1 MNATLTT
8 KRGIYQAI
16 LEFKDTNG
24 KRKQKWVSLHI
35 RADDKSAR
43 RKAQGKLYELMKAYE
58 GIESADP
65 MTTLFSKYLLEWIE
79 QRRKKCSATTIDE
92 YTRMA
97 KKYIQ
102 PYFDGKGM
110 TLAKLTAGDL
120 EDYYTELTTTLSAN
134 TILKQHAIIR
144 STLQWAFKHKWV
156 QGNVADLVER
166 EKREKPKLDQPYSTE
181 EIAAL
186 LKALHGK
193 LIYVPVLLAAL
204 FGLRR
209 SEVLGLRWSA
219 IDFEA
224 KTLTVKTTVVR
235 QHEGEKM
242 KTVVREDTTKTESS
256 ARTLPLCE
264 FTIKE
269 LLRIKRQQE
278 RYRAL
283 CGDCYDTRYLDF
295 ICVNQMGTLMNPD
308 YVSQTFAKE
317 LKKNGLRHIR
327 YHDLRHSCATI
338 LQGMG
343 YSMKDIQTWLG
354 HSDYNFTANTYV
366 HTENGKHAMMAENYG
381 ANLAHLM
388 ES

>member
-35 RADDKSAR
+35 RADDKNAR

-120 EDYYTELTTTLSAN
+120 EDYYTELTTILSAN
-134 TILKQHAIIR
+134 TVLKQHAIIR

-235 QHEGEKM
+235 QHEGEKV

-264 FTIKE
+264 FTVKE